1 VEAALYDPEL
11 GFYASGG
18 AAGRRGDFLTA
29 PEVGP
34 LFGALVARALDR
46 WWADAGRPDPWLVV
60 EAGAG
65 RGTLARTVL
74 AAAPAC
80 AGALRYVLVERSAA
94 LRAEHARHLP
104 WSAPREVELDSA
116 GGGPV
121 VTSLGELPAGL
132 DGPVAVLA
140 NELLDNL
147 PFDVVERRDG
157 RWCEV
162 RVGAGAGGLEE
173 VPVEA
178 PPDVAA
184 RADALVPEATD
195 GTRIPLQQ
203 AAAAW
208 LAAALAVA
216 PSVRVVVVDY
226 TVPTTAELAGRG
238 FAGWLRTYRG
248 HERGGPPLADLG
260 TQDLTCDVAEDQLA
274 RVRAPVARATQA
286 EALAAL
292 GIDELVEEGRRV
304 WAERAAVGDLAAL
317 RARSRAREAEA
328 LLDPAGLG
336 AFTVLEW
343 QT

>member
-1 VEAALYDPEL
+1 M
-11 GFYASGG
+11 
-18 AAGRRGDFLTA
+18 
-29 PEVGP
+29 
-34 LFGALVARALDR
+34 ARALDR
-46 WWADAGRPDPWLVV
+46 WWDEAGRPDPWVVV

-74 AAAPAC
+74 AARPAC
-80 AGALRYVLVERSAA
+80 AGALRYVLVERSEA
-94 LRAEHARHLP
+94 LRSSHADHLP
-104 WSAPREVELDSA
+104 WSAPREVELDSP

-132 DGPVAVLA
+132 DGPVVVLA

-147 PFDVVERRDG
+147 PFDVAEHRAG

-162 RVGAGAGGLEE
+162 RVGVGDAGLEE

-178 PPDVAA
+178 GPDLAA
-184 RADALVPEATD
+184 RAGALVPAAGD
-195 GTRIPLQQ
+195 GARIPLQH
-203 AAAAW
+203 AAGDW

-216 PSVRVVVVDY
+216 PSTRVVVVDY
-226 TVPTTAELAGRG
+226 TAETTAELADRG

-248 HERGGPPLADLG
+248 HQRGGPPLADLG

-274 RVRAPVARATQA
+274 RVRPPSARATQA